1 MPWRC
6 AEQSGDTLIKGGRG
20 QGTVI
25 LLNSGETGGV
35 LSWESLRGDISHTQV
50 RYFLDEGERISR
62 KKSRVVQEYRG
73 DEGEAGGVVNSVI
86 TNHLSKA
93 PDTVFLKCST
103 TGLPSLGRGPPHP
116 HLH

>member
-6 AEQSGDTLIKGGRG
+6 AEQNGDTLIKGGRG

-62 KKSRVVQEYRG
+62 KNLEWFRSTEEMKVRQE
-73 DEGEAGGVVNSVI
+73 A
-86 TNHLSKA
+86 
-93 PDTVFLKCST
+93 
-103 TGLPSLGRGPPHP
+103 
-116 HLH
+116 